1 MKPTH
6 STPVVLNPLPAFV
19 RTRGTAVAAR
29 WLGLAAA
36 LGLALGASAC
46 ATVRPEQR
54 QLLADPVMQF
64 KAGDRDQRAK
74 DHVLEY
80 REGAIG
86 GGSVKGGGCGCN

>member
-6 STPVVLNPLPAFV
+6 STPVVLNPSPAFD
-19 RTRGTAVAAR
+19 RTSGAAAAAR
-29 WLGLAAA
+29 WFGLAVT

-64 KAGDRDQRAK
+64 KAGERDQRAK

>member
-6 STPVVLNPLPAFV
+6 STPIALDSLLVSD
-19 RTRGTAVAAR
+19 RTKAAAR
-29 WLGLAAA
+29 CFGLVVM

-64 KAGDRDQRAK
+64 KAGERDQRAK

>member
-6 STPVVLNPLPAFV
+6 STPVVLNPLPAFD
-19 RTRGTAVAAR
+19 RRSGAAAAAH
-29 WLGLAAA
+29 WFGLAVT

-64 KAGDRDQRAK
+64 KAGERDQRAK

>member
-6 STPVVLNPLPAFV
+6 STPVVLDPFLALG
-19 RTRGTAVAAR
+19 RTRAAAAAR
-29 WLGLAAA
+29 WFALVAS

-64 KAGDRDQRAK
+64 KAGERDQRAK

>member
-1 MKPTH
+1 MKSTH
-6 STPVVLNPLPAFV
+6 STSAAPNPLPASDW
-19 RTRGTAVAAR
+19 TKAAAAVAR
-29 WLGLAAA
+29 WFGLVATLGF
-36 LGLALGASAC
+36 ALGASAC

-64 KAGDRDQRAK
+64 KAGERDQRAK

>member
-1 MKPTH
+1 MT
-6 STPVVLNPLPAFV
+6 NPKHQAFL
-19 RTRGTAVAAR
+19 AL
-29 WLGLAAA
+29 LGRRALALLG
-36 LGLALGASAC
+36 LGLALASSAC

-64 KAGDRDQRAK
+64 EGGERDERARE
-74 DHVLEY
+74 HVLEY

>member
-1 MKPTH
+1 MKPTP
-6 STPVVLNPLPAFV
+6 STPVVLNPLPASI
-19 RTRGTAVAAR
+19 RTSGAAAAAR

-36 LGLALGASAC
+36 LALALGASAC

-64 KAGDRDQRAK
+64 KAGERDQRAK